1 MMPRSSAQAS
11 MFFALPFV
19 TRVRVWMA
27 MTTSPAS
34 YGARPR
40 APAPAFA
47 RAPDALMPRGRK
59 FRCDSLAKP
68 KGRSTMHHP
77 TRTLLLSLALA
88 GLIGTLAATGVIA
101 KTTVGIVVSPVV
113 DVTRD
118 DISQNESPLAVNP
131 TNEMNMIT
139 GNNDWNYNDGCGM
152 NVTFDAGKTWT
163 PSLPN
168 GFLPGI
174 TKFTNDPN
182 VAGTGAYDAGGDPAV
197 AFGPDGTAY
206 FVCQAFNFTP
216 PFAIA
221 MLANR
226 STDGGKTWLASG

>member
-1 MMPRSSAQAS
+1 M
-11 MFFALPFV
+11 
-19 TRVRVWMA
+19 
-27 MTTSPAS
+27 
-34 YGARPR
+34 YRPI
-40 APAPAFA
+40 
-47 RAPDALMPRGRK
+47 
-59 FRCDSLAKP
+59 
-68 KGRSTMHHP
+68 
-77 TRTLLLSLALA
+77 RTLLVLIALA
-88 GLIGTLAATGVIA
+88 GLIGALGATGAIA
-101 KTTVGIVVSPVV
+101 KNPTGIVGSSVV
-113 DVTRD
+113 DVTGD
-118 DISQNESPLAVNP
+118 TTSQNESPLAVNP
-131 TNEMNMIT
+131 TNPMNMIT

-152 NVTFDAGKTWT
+152 NVTFDGGRTWT

-182 VAGTGAYDAGGDPAV
+182 VPGTGAYDAGGDPTV

-226 STDGGKTWLASG
+226 STDGGKTWLASGLTQVSAWNGNGKSRGANGQFPDHE